1 MTARVDTPNQNNKLL
16 GLELIRFVTAVAVL
30 VWHYQHFFYV
40 ADQPVEFVREQQPLY
55 HGLSL
60 LYQHGY
66 SGVQIFW
73 CISGFIFF
81 WKYRDTIAQRV
92 VGPLK
97 FFVLRYS
104 RLYPLHFGTLLLVA
118 LLQGLYFAHQGY
130 FFVYQSNDVRHFI
143 AQLFLASDWLPQ
155 GADHSFNGPIWSISV
170 EVLVYLF
177 FFVVLRY
184 VGKSAWINLAV
195 VLLCVAAKA
204 AKVATPIL
212 DCLGLFYAGGLGA
225 IALHHFASRKDNLQA
240 GAVLAAALL
249 VPLALGRALR
259 LYGVDQQ
266 ELASYVFLVAYVPV
280 LLYVAAQDLPLP
292 PLLQRTVAAA
302 GNMTYS
308 SYLLHF
314 PIQLTIA
321 LICVSTGQDI
331 PRYSVV
337 FFAAFMLTTLVASY
351 YTYRFFEMPAQNRI
365 RTLFKERSRVPA
377 RSATSAV

>member
-55 HGLSL
+55 RGLSL

-130 FFVYQSNDVRHFI
+130 FFVYQSNDVHHFI

-225 IALHHFASRKDNLQA
+225 IALHHFASRKYNLQA

-266 ELASYVFLVAYVPV
+266 ELASYVFLVTYVPV

-351 YTYRFFEMPAQNRI
+351 CTYRFFEMPAQNRI

>member
-1 MTARVDTPNQNNKLL
+1 MTTRVDTRNQSNKLL
-16 GLELIRFVTAVAVL
+16 GLEFIRFVTAFAVL

-40 ADQPVEFVREQQPLY
+40 AEQPVDFVREQQPLY
-55 HGLSL
+55 CGLSL

-81 WKYRDTIAQRV
+81 WKYRDPIAQRI

-97 FFVLRYS
+97 FFVLRFS

-118 LLQGLYFAHQGY
+118 FLQGLYFARQGY
-130 FFVYQSNDVRHFI
+130 FFVYQSNDVRHFL
-143 AQLFLASDWLPQ
+143 AQLLMASDWLPQ
-155 GADHSFNGPIWSISV
+155 GVDHSFDGPVWSISV
-170 EVLVYLF
+170 EVLVYLL

-184 VGKSAWINLAV
+184 IGKSAWINLAV

-204 AKVATPIL
+204 AKVESPIL
-212 DCLGLFYAGGLGA
+212 ECLGLFYAGGLGA
-225 IALHHFASRKDNLQA
+225 MALQHFASRKYSLQA

-249 VPLALGRALR
+249 APLVLGRALR
-259 LYGVDQQ
+259 SYGLDQQ
-266 ELASYVFLVAYVPV
+266 ELSSYVFLVAYVPV
-280 LLYVAAQDLPLP
+280 LLYVAAQDLPVP
-292 PLLQRTVAAA
+292 PILQRMVAAA

-321 LICVSTGQDI
+321 LLCASTGQDI
-331 PRYSVV
+331 PRYSVA
-337 FFAAFMLTTLVASY
+337 FFTAFMLTTLVASY
-351 YTYRFFEMPAQNRI
+351 YVYRYFEMPTQDRI
-365 RTLFKERSRVPA
+365 RTLFKERSRLPA